1 MKTNWLAM
9 RKSLL
14 FSVALAAFSLTNM
27 STVFGGSI
35 KGKDINVFL
44 PKDGL
49 RGDISKKQNTVQGVV
64 RDANGP
70 LAGVTVAVIGG
81 QTATSTDETGSYSI
95 NAPIG
100 ASLRFTF
107 LGYLAKDVVVSSTT
121 LDVVLDSDDTALD
134 EVVVVGYGSQRRSN
148 ITGAVSTVDTE
159 KTFETRPIADVG
171 RALQGAV
178 SGLSV
183 STPSGEL
190 GGDPTIRLRGVSGS
204 LQTQGGASPLILVDG
219 VEVPS
224 LSMISPTDIET
235 MSVIKDASAA
245 IYGSRAAW
253 GVILIKTKSG
263 KRNTKTSINY
273 SNNIALQKPTT
284 TPVIA
289 GGAEG
294 ARAGLLAL
302 QRTNPS
308 LTGYNNLGTRYDEYA
323 IEKMAEWEQ
332 LYGGQNLGLEMVEG
346 RDWEVKD
353 GFLYFH
359 RPWDAESMFMRDF
372 TPQQNHNLNISGGSD
387 KVNYNAG
394 FGLVSQSGILKENPD
409 KYNRYNFNLGINADI
424 NDWLT
429 GFAKVLYSASD
440 VSKPYSFNG
449 DVFEP
454 IFYMYRWPRNF
465 PYGTIDG
472 LPMRNAVTD
481 VQQASMNSR
490 MLNMTRISFGGQ
502 ATIMEGLT
510 LDADYTYSQYLNR
523 FDINGGSVTGW
534 DFWNKTDFDY
544 ITYTGAAHNRARKDR
559 SMSTRHVANMYATYD
574 KSFEDAHNFK
584 FMAGANAE
592 LAESDNVWGQR
603 LGLLDQDYPQLGLA
617 TGDQTASSG
626 ASHWSTLGFFGRINY
641 DYQNKYLFEVLARY
655 DGSSRFNKENVWGF
669 FPAMSAGYVIS
680 QESFMD
686 WSKPYLDFLKVRAS
700 WGSVGNQTVPPGLYL
715 STLSQ
720 AATGWVVDGVNQNTM
735 ATPTVVSQ
743 NLTWETVT
751 TKEIGI
757 DAAFFQNKFNVTF
770 NRFRRTVSD
779 LITGG
784 VVLPSSFGAPSPLRN
799 FGEMQTNGWELELAY
814 NHSFNNGLNMRLAGQ
829 LSDFKETITKF
840 DGQAQINAIGT
851 STNYAGKLI
860 GEIWGYETD
869 RLFQMDDFIIHDDG
883 SYTLKEG
890 IPSQSFYET
899 TNFKFGPGDIKY
911 KDLDGDGVIG
921 IGDGTVQNPGDR
933 RIIGNSNPRY
943 QYGFRADFDYK
954 GFDLGFFLQGV
965 GSRDIWA
972 GGDFIVPGWRPAE
985 AWYTHQ
991 MDYWTPENTGA
1002 FYYRPTDQGQSNT
1015 MLNHMPQ
1022 TRYLLD
1028 MSYLRLKNLTFGY
1041 TLPSSVMEKAKI
1053 SKLRVFFSGENLLEF
1068 DNLDVP
1074 VDPEIDYTVAGRDD
1088 SNAFGQSGND
1098 LNTFGRSYPYRRT
1111 FSLGL
1116 QLTF

>member
-1 MKTNWLAM
+1 M

-14 FSVALAAFSLTNM
+14 FSVALGLAAVSSSSLAWGLEYKTLDASLASFSEKK
-27 STVFGGSI
+27 VQDAV
-35 KGKDINVFL
+35 KGQVTGAD
-44 PKDGL
+44 
-49 RGDISKKQNTVQGVV
+49 
-64 RDANGP
+64 GP
-70 LAGVTVAVIGG
+70 LVGVTVSVVGE
-81 QTATSTDETGSYSI
+81 TTSTSTGPDGSYTI
-95 NAPIG
+95 QAAMG
-100 ASLRFTF
+100 ATLRFTY
-107 LGYLAKDVVVSSTT
+107 LGYHSRDVVVSGSTVNIT
-121 LDVVLDSDDTALD
+121 LEEEDMTLD

-159 KTFETRPIADVG
+159 KTFETRPITDVG

-178 SGLSV
+178 SGLSI
-183 STPSGEL
+183 STPSGDL

-204 LQTQGGASPLILVDG
+204 LQTDGGASPLILVDG

-224 LSMISPTDIET
+224 LSMINPTDIET

-263 KRNTKTSINY
+263 QRNTKPSINY
-273 SNNIALQKPTT
+273 SNNIAFQRPTT
-284 TPVIA
+284 TPIIA

-294 ARAGLLAL
+294 ARVGLLAM

-308 LTGYNNLGTRYDEYA
+308 LTGYDNLGTRYDEYA
-323 IEKMAEWEQ
+323 IEKMEEWER

-346 RDWEVKD
+346 RDYEVKD
-353 GFLYFH
+353 GYLYFH
-359 RPWDAESMFMRDF
+359 RTWDAEDMFMRDF
-372 TPQQNHNLNISGGSD
+372 TPQQNHNLNITGGSE
-387 KVNYNAG
+387 KINYNAG
-394 FGLVSQSGILKENPD
+394 VGLVSQTGILKDNPD
-409 KYNRYNFNLGINADI
+409 KYNRYNLNLGINADI
-424 NDWLT
+424 TDWLT

-440 VSKPYSFNG
+440 VTKPYSFNG
-449 DVFEP
+449 DVYEP

-481 VQQASMNSR
+481 VAQANMNKRS
-490 MLNMTRISFGGQ
+490 LNMARFTFGGQ
-502 ATIMEGLT
+502 ATIIPGLT
-510 LDADYTYSQYLNR
+510 LDADYTYSQYINK

-534 DFWNKTDFDY
+534 DFWARTDFEY
-544 ITYTGAAHNRARKDR
+544 MTYTGAAHNRARKER
-559 SMSTRHVANMYATYD
+559 TIRNRHVGNMYATYD
-574 KSFEDAHNFK
+574 KNFDLHNFK
-584 FMAGANAE
+584 FVAGVNAE
-592 LAESDNVWGQR
+592 LFESDNIWGQR
-603 LGLLDQDYPQLGLA
+603 LGLLDQGYPQLGLA
-617 TGDQTASSG
+617 TGEMSTSSG

-641 DYQNKYLFEVLARY
+641 DYQDKYLLEVLARY
-655 DGSSRFNKENVWGF
+655 DGSSRFNRENVWGF
-669 FPAMSAGYVIS
+669 FPAISAGYVIS
-680 QESFMD
+680 QEEFMD
-686 WSKPYLDFLKVRAS
+686 WSKPYLDFLKIRAS
-700 WGSVGNQTVPPGLYL
+700 WGSVGNQTVPTGLYL

-720 AATGWVVDGVNQNTM
+720 AASDWVIDGVNQNTM
-735 ATPTVVSQ
+735 TTPSIVSQ
-743 NLTWETVT
+743 DLTWETVT
-751 TKEIGI
+751 TREIGI

-770 NRFRRTVSD
+770 NRFRRTISD

-799 FGEMQTNGWELELAY
+799 FGEMQTNGWELEIAY
-814 NHSFNNGLNMRLAGQ
+814 NHSFDNGLSMRLAGQ

-840 DGQAQINAIGT
+840 DGQAQVRVDGT
-851 STNYAGKLI
+851 SSNYAGKTV

-869 RLFQMDDFIIHDDG
+869 RLFQVDDFIAHDDG

-890 IPSQSFYET
+890 IPSQSYYET
-899 TNFKFGPGDIKY
+899 SEFQYGPGDVKY
-911 KDLDGDGVIG
+911 RDLNGDGVIG
-921 IGDGTVQNPGDR
+921 VGDGTVQDPGDR

-943 QYGFRADFDYK
+943 QYGFRADFGYK

-965 GSRDIWA
+965 GQRDVWA

-1015 MLNHMPQ
+1015 TLNHMPQ

-1041 TLPSSVMEKAKI
+1041 TLPAAMMDRAKI

-1074 VDPEIDYTVAGRDD
+1074 IDPEIDYTEQGE
-1088 SNAFGQSGND
+1088 ND
-1098 LNTFGRSYPYRRT
+1098 ANTFGRTYPYRRT

>member
-14 FSVALAAFSLTNM
+14 FSVALATFSLTNM
-27 STVFGGSI
+27 STVFGVSI
-35 KGKDINVFL
+35 NGKDINVFV
-44 PKDGL
+44 PKDGV

-159 KTFETRPIADVG
+159 KTFETRPITDVG

-183 STPSGEL
+183 STPSGDL

-224 LSMISPTDIET
+224 LSMINPTDIET

-284 TPVIA
+284 TPIIA

-294 ARAGLLAL
+294 ARAGLLAQ

-308 LTGYNNLGTRYDEYA
+308 LTGYNNLGTRYDDYA
-323 IEKMAEWEQ
+323 IEKMEEWER

-372 TPQQNHNLNISGGSD
+372 TPQQNHNLSINGGSD

-394 FGLVSQSGILKENPD
+394 FGLVSQSGILKVNPD

-449 DVFEP
+449 DVYEP

-472 LPMRNAVTD
+472 LPMRNAITD

-574 KSFEDAHNFK
+574 KSFDDAHNFK

-603 LGLLDQDYPQLGLA
+603 LGLLDQNYPQLGLA

-669 FPAMSAGYVIS
+669 FPAMSAGYVVS
-680 QESFMD
+680 QEEFMD

-720 AATGWVVDGVNQNTM
+720 AATGWVIDGVNQNTM

-751 TKEIGI
+751 TQEIGI

-814 NHSFNNGLNMRLAGQ
+814 NHSFSNGLNMRLAGQ

-840 DGQAQINAIGT
+840 DGQAQINANGT

-869 RLFQMDDFIIHDDG
+869 RLFQLDDFIANPDG
-883 SYTLKEG
+883 TYTLKEG

-899 TNFKFGPGDIKY
+899 TTFKFGPGDIKY
-911 KDLDGDGVIG
+911 RDLNGDGVIG
-921 IGDGTVQNPGDR
+921 VGDGTVQNPGDR

-965 GSRDIWA
+965 GSRDIWV

-1002 FYYRPTDQGQSNT
+1002 FYYRPTDQAQSNT
-1015 MLNHMPQ
+1015 TLNHMPQ
-1022 TRYLLD
+1022 TRYLMD

-1041 TLPSSVMEKAKI
+1041 TLPSSVMDKAKI

-1074 VDPEIDYTVAGRDD
+1074 VDPEVDYTEQGAADP
-1088 SNAFGQSGND
+1088 
-1098 LNTFGRSYPYRRT
+1098 NTFGRSYPYRRT

>member
-1 MKTNWLAM
+1 M

-14 FSVALAAFSLTNM
+14 FSVALGLAAVSSSSLAWGLEYKTLDASLASFSEKK
-27 STVFGGSI
+27 VQDAV
-35 KGKDINVFL
+35 KGQVTGAD
-44 PKDGL
+44 
-49 RGDISKKQNTVQGVV
+49 
-64 RDANGP
+64 GP
-70 LAGVTVAVIGG
+70 LVGVTVSVVGE
-81 QTATSTDETGSYSI
+81 TTSTSTGPDGSYTI
-95 NAPIG
+95 QAAMG
-100 ASLRFTF
+100 ATLRFTY
-107 LGYLAKDVVVSSTT
+107 LGYHSRDVVVSGSTVNIT
-121 LDVVLDSDDTALD
+121 LEEEDMTLD

-159 KTFETRPIADVG
+159 KTFETRPITDVG

-178 SGLSV
+178 SGLSI
-183 STPSGEL
+183 STPSGDL

-204 LQTQGGASPLILVDG
+204 LQTDGGASPLILVDG

-224 LSMISPTDIET
+224 LSMINPTDIET

-263 KRNTKTSINY
+263 QRNTKPSINY
-273 SNNIALQKPTT
+273 SNNIAFQRPTT
-284 TPVIA
+284 TPIIA

-294 ARAGLLAL
+294 ARVGLLAM

-308 LTGYNNLGTRYDEYA
+308 LTGYDNLGTRYDEYA
-323 IEKMAEWEQ
+323 IEKMEEWER

-346 RDWEVKD
+346 RDYEVKD
-353 GFLYFH
+353 GYLYFH
-359 RPWDAESMFMRDF
+359 RTWDAEDMFMRDF
-372 TPQQNHNLNISGGSD
+372 TPQQNHNLNITGGSE
-387 KVNYNAG
+387 KINYNAG
-394 FGLVSQSGILKENPD
+394 VGLVSQTGILKDNPD
-409 KYNRYNFNLGINADI
+409 KYNRYNLNLGINADI
-424 NDWLT
+424 TDWLT

-440 VSKPYSFNG
+440 VTKPYSFNG
-449 DVFEP
+449 DVYEP

-481 VQQASMNSR
+481 VAQANMNKRS
-490 MLNMTRISFGGQ
+490 LNMARFTFGGQ
-502 ATIMEGLT
+502 ATIIPGLT
-510 LDADYTYSQYLNR
+510 LDADYTYSQYINK

-534 DFWNKTDFDY
+534 DFWARTDFEY
-544 ITYTGAAHNRARKDR
+544 MTYTGAAHNRARKER
-559 SMSTRHVANMYATYD
+559 TIRNRHVGNMYATYD
-574 KSFEDAHNFK
+574 KNFDLHNFK
-584 FMAGANAE
+584 FMAGVNAE
-592 LAESDNVWGQR
+592 LFESDNIWGQR
-603 LGLLDQDYPQLGLA
+603 LGLLDQGYPQLGLA
-617 TGDQTASSG
+617 TGEMSTSSG

-641 DYQNKYLFEVLARY
+641 DYQDKYLLEVLARY
-655 DGSSRFNKENVWGF
+655 DGSSRFNRENVWGF
-669 FPAMSAGYVIS
+669 FPAISAGYVIS
-680 QESFMD
+680 QEEFMD
-686 WSKPYLDFLKVRAS
+686 WSKPYLDFLKIRAS
-700 WGSVGNQTVPPGLYL
+700 WGSVGNQTVPTGLYL

-720 AATGWVVDGVNQNTM
+720 AASDWVIDGVNQNTM
-735 ATPTVVSQ
+735 TTPSIVSQ
-743 NLTWETVT
+743 DLTWETVT
-751 TKEIGI
+751 TREIGI

-770 NRFRRTVSD
+770 NRFRRTISD

-799 FGEMQTNGWELELAY
+799 FGEMQTNGWELEIAY
-814 NHSFNNGLNMRLAGQ
+814 NHSFDNGLSMRLAGQ

-840 DGQAQINAIGT
+840 DGQAQVRVDGT
-851 STNYAGKLI
+851 SSNYAGKTV

-869 RLFQMDDFIIHDDG
+869 RLFQVDDFIAHDDG

-890 IPSQSFYET
+890 IPSQSYYET
-899 TNFKFGPGDIKY
+899 SEFQYGPGDVKY
-911 KDLDGDGVIG
+911 RDLNGDGVIG
-921 IGDGTVQNPGDR
+921 VGDGTVQDPGDR

-943 QYGFRADFDYK
+943 QYGFRADFGYK

-965 GSRDIWA
+965 GQRDVWA

-1015 MLNHMPQ
+1015 TLNHMPQ

-1041 TLPSSVMEKAKI
+1041 TLPAAMMDRAKI

-1074 VDPEIDYTVAGRDD
+1074 IDPEIDYTEQGE
-1088 SNAFGQSGND
+1088 ND
-1098 LNTFGRSYPYRRT
+1098 ANTFGRTYPYRRT

>member
-1 MKTNWLAM
+1 M

-14 FSVALAAFSLTNM
+14 FSVALGLATVSSSSLAWGLEYKTLDASLASFSEKK
-27 STVFGGSI
+27 VQDAV
-35 KGKDINVFL
+35 KGQVTGAD
-44 PKDGL
+44 
-49 RGDISKKQNTVQGVV
+49 
-64 RDANGP
+64 GP
-70 LAGVTVAVIGG
+70 LVGVTVSVVGE
-81 QTATSTDETGSYSI
+81 TTSTSTGPDGSYTI
-95 NAPIG
+95 QAAMG
-100 ASLRFTF
+100 ATLRFTY
-107 LGYLAKDVVVSSTT
+107 LGYHSRDVVVSGSTVNIT
-121 LDVVLDSDDTALD
+121 LEEEDMTLD

-159 KTFETRPIADVG
+159 KTFETRPITDVG

-178 SGLSV
+178 SGLSI
-183 STPSGEL
+183 STPSGDL

-204 LQTQGGASPLILVDG
+204 LQTDGGASPLILVDG

-224 LSMISPTDIET
+224 LSMINPTDIET

-263 KRNTKTSINY
+263 QRNTKPSINY
-273 SNNIALQKPTT
+273 SNNIAFQRPTT
-284 TPVIA
+284 TPIIA

-294 ARAGLLAL
+294 ARVGLLAM

-308 LTGYNNLGTRYDEYA
+308 LTGYDNLGTRYDEYA
-323 IEKMAEWEQ
+323 IEKMEEWER

-346 RDWEVKD
+346 RDYEVKD
-353 GFLYFH
+353 GYLYFH
-359 RPWDAESMFMRDF
+359 RTWDAEDMFMRDF
-372 TPQQNHNLNISGGSD
+372 TPQQNHNLNITGGSE
-387 KVNYNAG
+387 KINYNAG
-394 FGLVSQSGILKENPD
+394 VGLVSQTGILKDNPD
-409 KYNRYNFNLGINADI
+409 KYNRYNLNLGINADI
-424 NDWLT
+424 TDWLT

-440 VSKPYSFNG
+440 VTKPYSFNG
-449 DVFEP
+449 DVYEP

-481 VQQASMNSR
+481 VAQANMNKRS
-490 MLNMTRISFGGQ
+490 LNMARFTFGGQ
-502 ATIMEGLT
+502 ATIIPGLT
-510 LDADYTYSQYLNR
+510 LDADYTYSQYINK

-534 DFWNKTDFDY
+534 DFWARTDFEY
-544 ITYTGAAHNRARKDR
+544 MTYTGAAHNRARKER
-559 SMSTRHVANMYATYD
+559 TIRNRHVGNMYATYD
-574 KSFEDAHNFK
+574 KNFDLHNFK
-584 FMAGANAE
+584 FMAGVNAE
-592 LAESDNVWGQR
+592 LFESDNIWGQR
-603 LGLLDQDYPQLGLA
+603 LGLLDQGYPQLGLA
-617 TGDQTASSG
+617 TGEMSTSSG

-641 DYQNKYLFEVLARY
+641 DYQDKYLLEVLARY
-655 DGSSRFNKENVWGF
+655 DGSSRFNRENVWGF
-669 FPAMSAGYVIS
+669 FPAISAGYVIS
-680 QESFMD
+680 QEEFMD
-686 WSKPYLDFLKVRAS
+686 WSKPYLDFLKIRAS
-700 WGSVGNQTVPPGLYL
+700 WGSVGNQTVPTGLYL

-720 AATGWVVDGVNQNTM
+720 AASDWVIDGVNQNTM
-735 ATPTVVSQ
+735 TTPSIVSQ
-743 NLTWETVT
+743 DLTWETVT
-751 TKEIGI
+751 TREIGI

-770 NRFRRTVSD
+770 NRFRRTISD

-799 FGEMQTNGWELELAY
+799 FGEMQTNGWELEVAY
-814 NHSFNNGLNMRLAGQ
+814 NHSFDNGLSMRLAGQ

-840 DGQAQINAIGT
+840 DGQAQVRVDGT
-851 STNYAGKLI
+851 SSNYAGKTV

-869 RLFQMDDFIIHDDG
+869 RLFQVDDFIAHDDG

-890 IPSQSFYET
+890 IPSQSYYET
-899 TNFKFGPGDIKY
+899 SEFQYGPGDVKY
-911 KDLDGDGVIG
+911 RDLNGDGVIG
-921 IGDGTVQNPGDR
+921 VGDGTVQDPGDR

-943 QYGFRADFDYK
+943 QYGFRADFGYK

-965 GSRDIWA
+965 GQRDVWA

-1015 MLNHMPQ
+1015 TLNHMPQ

-1041 TLPSSVMEKAKI
+1041 TLPAAMMDRAKI

-1074 VDPEIDYTVAGRDD
+1074 IDPEIDYTEQGE
-1088 SNAFGQSGND
+1088 ND
-1098 LNTFGRSYPYRRT
+1098 ANTFGRTYPYRRT

>member
-1 MKTNWLAM
+1 
-9 RKSLL
+9 
-14 FSVALAAFSLTNM
+14 
-27 STVFGGSI
+27 
-35 KGKDINVFL
+35 
-44 PKDGL
+44 
-49 RGDISKKQNTVQGVV
+49 
-64 RDANGP
+64 
-70 LAGVTVAVIGG
+70 
-81 QTATSTDETGSYSI
+81 
-95 NAPIG
+95 
-100 ASLRFTF
+100 
-107 LGYLAKDVVVSSTT
+107 
-121 LDVVLDSDDTALD
+121 
-134 EVVVVGYGSQRRSN
+134 
-148 ITGAVSTVDTE
+148 
-159 KTFETRPIADVG
+159 
-171 RALQGAV
+171 
-178 SGLSV
+178 
-183 STPSGEL
+183 
-190 GGDPTIRLRGVSGS
+190 
-204 LQTQGGASPLILVDG
+204 
-219 VEVPS
+219 
-224 LSMISPTDIET
+224 
-235 MSVIKDASAA
+235 
-245 IYGSRAAW
+245 
-253 GVILIKTKSG
+253 
-263 KRNTKTSINY
+263 
-273 SNNIALQKPTT
+273 
-284 TPVIA
+284 
-289 GGAEG
+289 
-294 ARAGLLAL
+294 
-302 QRTNPS
+302 
-308 LTGYNNLGTRYDEYA
+308 
-323 IEKMAEWEQ
+323 
-332 LYGGQNLGLEMVEG
+332 MVEG
-346 RDWEVKD
+346 RDYEVKD
-353 GFLYFH
+353 GYLYFH
-359 RPWDAESMFMRDF
+359 RPWDAEDMFMRDF
-372 TPQQNHNLNISGGSD
+372 TPQQNHNLSITGGSD

-394 FGLVSQSGILKENPD
+394 FGLVSQTGILKENPD
-409 KYNRYNFNLGINADI
+409 KYNRYNFNLGINADL

-440 VSKPYSFNG
+440 ARKPYSFNG
-449 DVFEP
+449 DVYEP

-472 LPMRNAVTD
+472 LPMRNTITD
-481 VQQASMNSR
+481 VQQANMNVR

-523 FDINGGSVTGW
+523 FDTNGGSVTGW

-544 ITYTGAAHNRARKDR
+544 MKYTGATHDRARKDR

-574 KSFEDAHNFK
+574 KSFDDAHNFK

-603 LGLLDQDYPQLGLA
+603 LGLLDQNYPQLGLA

-669 FPAMSAGYVIS
+669 FPAMSAGYVVS
-680 QESFMD
+680 QEEFMD

-720 AATGWVVDGVNQNTM
+720 AATGWVIDGVNQNTM

-751 TKEIGI
+751 TQEIGI

-814 NHSFNNGLNMRLAGQ
+814 NHSFSNGLNMRLAGQ

-840 DGQAQINAIGT
+840 DGQAQINANGT

-869 RLFQMDDFIIHDDG
+869 RLFQLDDFIANPDG
-883 SYTLKEG
+883 TYTLKEG

-899 TNFKFGPGDIKY
+899 TTFKFGPGDIKY
-911 KDLDGDGVIG
+911 RDLNGDGVIG
-921 IGDGTVQNPGDR
+921 VGDGTVQNPGDR

-965 GSRDIWA
+965 GSRDIWV

-1002 FYYRPTDQGQSNT
+1002 FYYRPTDQAQSNT
-1015 MLNHMPQ
+1015 TLNHMPQ
-1022 TRYLLD
+1022 TRYLMD

-1041 TLPSSVMEKAKI
+1041 TLPSSVMDKAKI

-1074 VDPEIDYTVAGRDD
+1074 VDPEVDYTEQGAADP
-1088 SNAFGQSGND
+1088 
-1098 LNTFGRSYPYRRT
+1098 NTFGRSYPYRRT

>member
-1 MKTNWLAM
+1 M

-14 FSVALAAFSLTNM
+14 FSVALGLAAVSSSSLAWGLEYKTLDASLASFSEKK
-27 STVFGGSI
+27 VQDAV
-35 KGKDINVFL
+35 KGQVTGAD
-44 PKDGL
+44 
-49 RGDISKKQNTVQGVV
+49 
-64 RDANGP
+64 GP
-70 LAGVTVAVIGG
+70 LVGVTVSVVGE
-81 QTATSTDETGSYSI
+81 TTSTSTGPDGSYTI
-95 NAPIG
+95 QAAMG
-100 ASLRFTF
+100 ATLRFTY
-107 LGYLAKDVVVSSTT
+107 LGYHSRDVVVSGSTVNIT
-121 LDVVLDSDDTALD
+121 LEEEDMTLD

-159 KTFETRPIADVG
+159 KTFETRPITDVG

-178 SGLSV
+178 SGLSI
-183 STPSGEL
+183 STPSGDL

-204 LQTQGGASPLILVDG
+204 LQTDGGASPLILVDG

-224 LSMISPTDIET
+224 LSMINPTDIET

-263 KRNTKTSINY
+263 QRNTKPSINY
-273 SNNIALQKPTT
+273 SNNIAFQRPTT
-284 TPVIA
+284 TPIIA

-294 ARAGLLAL
+294 ARVGLLAM

-308 LTGYNNLGTRYDEYA
+308 LTGYDNLGTRYDEYA
-323 IEKMAEWEQ
+323 IEKMEEWER

-346 RDWEVKD
+346 RDYEVKD
-353 GFLYFH
+353 GYLYFH
-359 RPWDAESMFMRDF
+359 RTWDAEDMFMRDF
-372 TPQQNHNLNISGGSD
+372 TPQQNHNLNITGGSE
-387 KVNYNAG
+387 KINYNAG
-394 FGLVSQSGILKENPD
+394 VGLVSQTGILKDNPD
-409 KYNRYNFNLGINADI
+409 KYNRYNLNLGINADI
-424 NDWLT
+424 TDWLT

-440 VSKPYSFNG
+440 VTKPYSFNG
-449 DVFEP
+449 DVYEP

-481 VQQASMNSR
+481 VAQANMNKRS
-490 MLNMTRISFGGQ
+490 LNMARFTFGGQ
-502 ATIMEGLT
+502 ATIIPGLT
-510 LDADYTYSQYLNR
+510 LDADYTYSQYINK

-534 DFWNKTDFDY
+534 DFWARTDFEY
-544 ITYTGAAHNRARKDR
+544 MTYTGAAHNRARKER
-559 SMSTRHVANMYATYD
+559 TIRNRHVGNMYATYD
-574 KSFEDAHNFK
+574 KNFDLHNFK
-584 FMAGANAE
+584 FMAGVNAE
-592 LAESDNVWGQR
+592 LFESDNIWGQR
-603 LGLLDQDYPQLGLA
+603 LGLLDQGYPQLGLA
-617 TGDQTASSG
+617 TGEMSTSSG

-641 DYQNKYLFEVLARY
+641 DYQDKYLLEVLARY
-655 DGSSRFNKENVWGF
+655 DGSSRFNRENVWGF
-669 FPAMSAGYVIS
+669 FPAISAGYVIS
-680 QESFMD
+680 QEEFMD
-686 WSKPYLDFLKVRAS
+686 WSKPYLDFLKIRAS
-700 WGSVGNQTVPPGLYL
+700 WGSVGNQTVPTGLYL

-720 AATGWVVDGVNQNTM
+720 AASDWVIDGVNQNTM
-735 ATPTVVSQ
+735 TTPSIVSQ
-743 NLTWETVT
+743 DLTWETVT
-751 TKEIGI
+751 TREIGI

-770 NRFRRTVSD
+770 NRFRRTISD

-799 FGEMQTNGWELELAY
+799 FGEMQTNGWELEIAY
-814 NHSFNNGLNMRLAGQ
+814 NHSFDNGLSMRLAGQ

-840 DGQAQINAIGT
+840 DGQAQVRVDGT
-851 STNYAGKLI
+851 SSNYAGKTV

-869 RLFQMDDFIIHDDG
+869 RLFQVDDFIAHDDG

-890 IPSQSFYET
+890 ITSQSYYET
-899 TNFKFGPGDIKY
+899 SEFQYGPGDVKY
-911 KDLDGDGVIG
+911 RDLNGDGVIG
-921 IGDGTVQNPGDR
+921 VGDGTVQDPGDR

-943 QYGFRADFDYK
+943 QYGFRADFGYK

-965 GSRDIWA
+965 GQRDVWA

-1015 MLNHMPQ
+1015 TLNHMPQ

-1041 TLPSSVMEKAKI
+1041 TLPAAMMDRAKI

-1074 VDPEIDYTVAGRDD
+1074 IDPEIDYTEQGE
-1088 SNAFGQSGND
+1088 ND
-1098 LNTFGRSYPYRRT
+1098 ANTFGRTYPYRRT

>member
-1 MKTNWLAM
+1 M

-14 FSVALAAFSLTNM
+14 FSVALGLAAVSSSSLAWGLEYKTLDASLASFSEKK
-27 STVFGGSI
+27 VQDAV
-35 KGKDINVFL
+35 KGQVTGAD
-44 PKDGL
+44 
-49 RGDISKKQNTVQGVV
+49 
-64 RDANGP
+64 GP
-70 LAGVTVAVIGG
+70 LVGVTVSVVGE
-81 QTATSTDETGSYSI
+81 TTSTSTGPDGSYTI
-95 NAPIG
+95 QAAMG
-100 ASLRFTF
+100 ATLRFTY
-107 LGYLAKDVVVSSTT
+107 LGYHSRDVVVSGSTINIT
-121 LDVVLDSDDTALD
+121 LEEEDMTLD

-159 KTFETRPIADVG
+159 KTFETRPITDVG

-178 SGLSV
+178 SGLSI
-183 STPSGEL
+183 STPSGDL

-204 LQTQGGASPLILVDG
+204 LQTDGGASPLILVDG

-224 LSMISPTDIET
+224 LSMINPTDIET

-263 KRNTKTSINY
+263 QRNTKPSINY
-273 SNNIALQKPTT
+273 SNNIAFQRPTT
-284 TPVIA
+284 TPIIA

-294 ARAGLLAL
+294 ARVGLLAM

-308 LTGYNNLGTRYDEYA
+308 LTGYDNLGTRYDEYA
-323 IEKMAEWEQ
+323 IEKMEEWER

-346 RDWEVKD
+346 RDYEVKD
-353 GFLYFH
+353 GYLYFH
-359 RPWDAESMFMRDF
+359 RTWDAEDMFMRDF
-372 TPQQNHNLNISGGSD
+372 TPQQNHNLNITGGSE
-387 KVNYNAG
+387 KINYNAG
-394 FGLVSQSGILKENPD
+394 VGLVSQTGILKDNPD
-409 KYNRYNFNLGINADI
+409 KYNRYNLNLGINADI
-424 NDWLT
+424 TDWLT

-440 VSKPYSFNG
+440 VTKPYSFNG
-449 DVFEP
+449 DVYEP

-481 VQQASMNSR
+481 VAQANMNKRS
-490 MLNMTRISFGGQ
+490 LNMARFTFGGQ
-502 ATIMEGLT
+502 ATIIPGLT
-510 LDADYTYSQYLNR
+510 LDADYTYSQYINK

-534 DFWNKTDFDY
+534 DFWARTDFEY
-544 ITYTGAAHNRARKDR
+544 MTYTGAAHNRARKER
-559 SMSTRHVANMYATYD
+559 TIRNRHVGNMYATYD
-574 KSFEDAHNFK
+574 KNFDLHNFK
-584 FMAGANAE
+584 FMAGVNAE
-592 LAESDNVWGQR
+592 LFESDNIWGQR
-603 LGLLDQDYPQLGLA
+603 LGLLDQGYPQLGLA
-617 TGDQTASSG
+617 TGEMSTSSG

-641 DYQNKYLFEVLARY
+641 DYQDKYLLEVLARY
-655 DGSSRFNKENVWGF
+655 DGSSRFNRENVWGF
-669 FPAMSAGYVIS
+669 FPAISAGYVIS
-680 QESFMD
+680 QEEFMD
-686 WSKPYLDFLKVRAS
+686 WSKPYLDFLKIRAS
-700 WGSVGNQTVPPGLYL
+700 WGSVGNQTVPTGLYL

-720 AATGWVVDGVNQNTM
+720 AASDWVIDGVNQNTM
-735 ATPTVVSQ
+735 TTPSIVSQ
-743 NLTWETVT
+743 DLTWETVT
-751 TKEIGI
+751 TREIGI

-770 NRFRRTVSD
+770 NRFRRTISD

-799 FGEMQTNGWELELAY
+799 FGEMQTNGWELEVAY
-814 NHSFNNGLNMRLAGQ
+814 NHSFDNGLSMRLAGQ

-840 DGQAQINAIGT
+840 DGQAQVRVDGT
-851 STNYAGKLI
+851 SSNYAGKTV

-869 RLFQMDDFIIHDDG
+869 RLFQVDDFIAHDDG

-890 IPSQSFYET
+890 IPSQSYYET
-899 TNFKFGPGDIKY
+899 SEFQYGPGDVKY
-911 KDLDGDGVIG
+911 RDLNGDGVIG
-921 IGDGTVQNPGDR
+921 VGDGTVQDPGDR

-943 QYGFRADFDYK
+943 QYGFRADFGYK

-965 GSRDIWA
+965 GQRDVWA

-1015 MLNHMPQ
+1015 TLNHMPQ

-1041 TLPSSVMEKAKI
+1041 TLPAAMMDRAKI

-1074 VDPEIDYTVAGRDD
+1074 IDPEIDYTEQGE
-1088 SNAFGQSGND
+1088 ND
-1098 LNTFGRSYPYRRT
+1098 ANTFGRTYPYRRT

>member
-1 MKTNWLAM
+1 M

-14 FSVALAAFSLTNM
+14 FSVAFGLTTVSFGSLAY
-27 STVFGGSI
+27 GGGYPI
-35 KGKDINVFL
+35 GEGKPPVSVSDIN
-44 PKDGL
+44 
-49 RGDISKKQNTVQGVV
+49 IQNAVTGRVTG
-64 RDANGP
+64 AEGP
-70 LAGVTVAVIGG
+70 LAGVTVAVVGG
-81 QTATSTDETGSYSI
+81 TTSTSTDAEGSYSI
-95 NAPIG
+95 QAPMG
-100 ASLRFTF
+100 ATLRFTY
-107 LGYLAKDVVVSSTT
+107 LGYHAKDVVVSGNT
-121 LDVVLDSDDTALD
+121 LDVNLEAEDTTLD

-159 KTFETRPIADVG
+159 KTFETRPITDVG

-183 STPSGEL
+183 STPSGDL

-224 LSMISPTDIET
+224 LSMINPTDIET
-235 MSVIKDASAA
+235 MSVVKDASAA

-253 GVILIKTKSG
+253 GVVLIKTKSG

-294 ARAGLLAL
+294 ARAGLLAQ

-308 LTGYNNLGTRYDEYA
+308 LTGYNNLGTRYDDYA
-323 IEKMAEWEQ
+323 IEKMEEWER

-372 TPQQNHNLNISGGSD
+372 TPQQNHNLSITGGSD

-394 FGLVSQSGILKENPD
+394 FGLVSQTGILKENPD
-409 KYNRYNFNLGINADI
+409 KYNRYNFNLGINADL

-472 LPMRNAVTD
+472 LPMRNAITD
-481 VQQASMNSR
+481 VQQANMNVR
-490 MLNMTRISFGGQ
+490 TLNMTRISFGGQ

-544 ITYTGAAHNRARKDR
+544 MTYTGATHDRARKER
-559 SMSTRHVANMYATYD
+559 SMSTRHVANIYATYD
-574 KSFEDAHNFK
+574 KSFDDAHNFK

-603 LGLLDQDYPQLGLA
+603 LGLLDQSYPQLGLA
-617 TGDQTASSG
+617 TGDQTTSSG

-669 FPAMSAGYVIS
+669 FPAMSAGYVLS
-680 QESFMD
+680 QEEFMD
-686 WSKPYLDFLKVRAS
+686 WTKPYLDFLKVRAS
-700 WGSVGNQTVPPGLYL
+700 WGSVGNQTVPTGLYL

-720 AATGWVVDGVNQNTM
+720 APTNWVIDGVNQNTM
-735 ATPTVVSQ
+735 TTPTIVSQ
-743 NLTWETVT
+743 DLTWETVT
-751 TKEIGI
+751 TQEIGI

-770 NRFRRTVSD
+770 NRFRRTISD

-784 VVLPSSFGAPSPLRN
+784 VILPSSFGALSPLRN

-814 NHSFNNGLNMRLAGQ
+814 NHSFSNGLNMRLAGQ

-840 DGQAQINAIGT
+840 DGQAQVNVNGT
-851 STNYAGKLI
+851 STNYEGKLI

-869 RLFQMDDFIIHDDG
+869 RLFQVDDFIANPDG
-883 SYTLKEG
+883 TYTLKEG

-899 TNFKFGPGDIKY
+899 PNFKFGPGDIKY
-911 KDLDGDGVIG
+911 KDLNGDGVIG

-1015 MLNHMPQ
+1015 TLNHMPQ

-1074 VDPEIDYTVAGRDD
+1074 VDPEIDYTVEGRDD
-1088 SNAFGQSGND
+1088 SNAFGRSGND